1 MANLIKDTTD
11 KLVYGH
17 EGWIEEQVF
26 HYHAGDE
33 IWGSLKW
40 GHDMVPDGL
49 PRAEELTF
57 KAFAPDGTQ
66 EDITVKETGKEH
78 LDLISETDQ
87 EGLYVMSSQYDNCY
101 AEYPG
106 DKWKKGSRSKHPDA
120 IAVGR
125 YVQSSTTC
133 ISVGHSNKNDVF
145 DAPLLTSLLPVKPL
159 FEVGQEITLV
169 LKTEGEIQTEADVV
183 LLYFSD
189 GEKKTVKLSVDGS
202 GQIRFT
208 PEQTGFFT
216 VIARYEAD
224 AEGADYDKIH
234 YTATHCCRI
243 KEADPCE
250 H

>member
-1 MANLIKDTTD
+1 MASLVKDTTD

-33 IWGSLKW
+33 IWASLKW

-49 PRAEELTF
+49 PRLEELTF

-66 EDITVKETGKEH
+66 EEITVKETGKEQ

-101 AEYPG
+101 AEYP
-106 DKWKKGSRSKHPDA
+106 DNKWKKGTKSKHPDA
-120 IAVGR
+120 ISVDR
-125 YVQSSTTC
+125 YVQSATNC

-145 DAPLLTSLLPVKPL
+145 NAPLLTTLLPIKPI
-159 FEVGQEITLV
+159 FEVGQELTLA
-169 LKTEGEIQTEADVV
+169 LKTEGKAQTEADVV
-183 LLYFSD
+183 LLYFVEN
-189 GEKKTVKLSVDGS
+189 EKQTVKLSVDSDGM
-202 GQIRFT
+202 IKFT
-208 PEQTGFFT
+208 PNQTGFFT
-216 VIARYEAD
+216 VIARYTLDGDGVE
-224 AEGADYDKIH
+224 YNKIH

-243 KEADPCE
+243 KEAGSSD